1 MMENYEKLKRT
12 SRSTA
17 LLSVLG
23 FLIVIFSLIYSAIQL
38 QSIENSLNEKERLLD
53 EKKKELKELQIKI
66 QNYEEE
72 ANQIQSKIQSLKYTQ
87 NSLLDFLVSVT
98 GKDNINILDP
108 LVNWDNV
115 KRQIDELPAGKRK
128 NAILNAMLLAWKDIP
143 FTMAQ
148 ENVTTGFDS
157 PRFLR
162 YVLRTVGIDVEIVR
176 RERLSDTLMKTFEK
190 VDKPR
195 PGDLVFFKGQV
206 GSFGFIL
213 AFVGEDDEEHVG
225 IGTLQKIAP
234 LQIISMRNINTQYF
248 PLRGYYRVVY
258 PDEKSSNKAARNAQS
273 SNLDY
278 GEFR

>member
-1 MMENYEKLKRT
+1 MMENYKKLKRT
-12 SRSTA
+12 SRRTA
-17 LLSVLG
+17 LLSALG

-38 QSIENSLNEKERLLD
+38 QSIENLLNEKECLLD
-53 EKKKELKELQIKI
+53 EKKKELEELQIKI

-108 LVNWDNV
+108 SVNWDNV

-157 PRFLR
+157 PRFIR
-162 YVLRTVGIDVEIVR
+162 YVLRTVGIDVEIVGG
-176 RERLSDTLMKTFEK
+176 ERLSDTLMKTFET

-195 PGDLVFFKGQV
+195 PGDLVFFRGQV

-225 IGTLQKIAP
+225 IGTLQRIAP
-234 LQIISMRNINTQYF
+234 LQIISMHNINTQYF

-258 PDEKSSNKAARNAQS
+258 PDEKSSNKAARNEQS
-273 SNLDY
+273 SNLDCQ
-278 GEFR
+278 